1 MVNCAKWLPVI
12 GYAGLYEVSEGGEVR
27 SVERVCHYKWRG
39 QPKKRVFPSTLLRAA
54 ISSNG
59 YKLVTLSKGNVK
71 KSFMVHRLVCEAFHG
86 VRPHPKMDVAHADG
100 DRMNNAASNL
110 RWASRKENMEDTRRN
125 GRLAIGSRNGTAK
138 LNEGLVATIRGR
150 LAKGERSSSL
160 ASEFGVGVRTI
171 SSIRTGQS
179 WSHVVSAGALA
190 A

>member
-1 MVNCAKWLPVI
+1 MANCAKWLPVI

-125 GRLAIGSRNGTAK
+125 GRLAIGSCNGTAK
-138 LNEGLVATIRGR
+138 LNEGLVATIKGR
-150 LAKGERSSSL
+150 LAD
-160 ASEFGVGVRTI
+160 GVGLSHLAREMGVNYWTI
-171 SSIRTGQS
+171 RSIKRGET
-179 WSHVVSAGALA
+179 WTHVA
-190 A
+190 ANGVAFA